1 MDIEVKNQDRLV
13 QLMLDQHLGNFLVAT
28 PVLSALAQHE
38 KNLLVIH
45 EPHAELAKRI
55 PTLKGPIVTLP
66 RTGSPA
72 RDFIGFIKL
81 LHTVRSTR
89 PTIALDF
96 GGSGSGG
103 WLGAMSGAPRR
114 ICRDSAPYARRFSEH
129 VAKPEGMQHRIEIYG
144 AIGRA
149 VVPELEW
156 GWPKLEPLSSDHAN
170 LEETLRAHEIDSERP
185 MICLHVAGGKEYKHW
200 PLPKYA
206 QVIDTLR
213 REGKQPILIG
223 AGPDH
228 TAAQEVQALCEDP
241 PVNLVQRL
249 GIGSLIALFE
259 RASLFIGNDS
269 GPMHMAAATGT
280 PVVALFGPTD
290 PVRWG
295 PLTNRALIVRGTE
308 HIPPEQGK
316 KKFADGRRMD
326 SIRVDDVVNAIRLSE
341 KRFAK

>member
-1 MDIEVKNQDRLV
+1 
-13 QLMLDQHLGNFLVAT
+13 
-28 PVLSALAQHE
+28 
-38 KNLLVIH
+38 
-45 EPHAELAKRI
+45 
-55 PTLKGPIVTLP
+55 
-66 RTGSPA
+66 
-72 RDFIGFIKL
+72 
-81 LHTVRSTR
+81 
-89 PTIALDF
+89 
-96 GGSGSGG
+96 
-103 WLGAMSGAPRR
+103 
-114 ICRDSAPYARRFSEH
+114 
-129 VAKPEGMQHRIEIYG
+129 
-144 AIGRA
+144 
-149 VVPELEW
+149 
-156 GWPKLEPLSSDHAN
+156 
-170 LEETLRAHEIDSERP
+170 

-206 QVIDTLR
+206 QVINTLR

-223 AGPDH
+223 AGPDR

-280 PVVALFGPTD
+280 PIVALFGPTD

-326 SIRVDDVVNAIRLSE
+326 SVQVDDVVNAIRLSE